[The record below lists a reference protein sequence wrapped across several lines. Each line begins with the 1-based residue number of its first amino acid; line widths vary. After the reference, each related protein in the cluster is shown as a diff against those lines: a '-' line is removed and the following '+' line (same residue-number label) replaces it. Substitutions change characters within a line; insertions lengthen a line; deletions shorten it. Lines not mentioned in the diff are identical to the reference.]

1 MAGGGPAIFLCAG
14 TSGNARNRKEILM
27 KRNYPHL
34 CSPITIGNVTF
45 RNRMFSAPM
54 GGTDITNDG
63 CIGPKSTA
71 FYELRAKGGA
81 AAVTVSECMV
91 HPATDGSHAYHLDES
106 ILNSLASATYTAD
119 AIRRHGAIP
128 SLELSHSGM
137 YSGTYMTDKSRQK
150 GLAQW
155 GPSACTRPDGVPVG
169 ELTKEMIADI
179 VRSYGHVAGLAKRAG
194 FEMIMIHGG
203 HGWLIN
209 QFFSPYFNHRGDEY
223 GGSLENRCRFA
234 VEVLQSV
241 RAAVGP
247 GFPIEF
253 RMSGSELFEGGYDL
267 AEGCR
272 IAQQIEPYINL
283 LHVSAGTYQ
292 RGFGD
297 THPSMFK
304 EHGCNVY
311 LAAEI
316 KKHVSVPVA
325 TIGGLNDPAQME
337 EIIASGKADVVYM
350 ARALLAD
357 PQLPNKVMANRE
369 GEIVRCLRCFT
380 CMAERAATATR
391 RCTVNPLIGREL
403 EGDTVYPAPE
413 KKKVLVAGGG
423 PGGLYAA
430 YTAARRGHQVILC
443 EKDGE
448 LGGILKSEQAL
459 PFKREMYELA
469 GTYAALA
476 RKAGV
481 EIRLNTTV
489 TPELA
494 EIEAPDA
501 LIIAVGSAPLVPP
514 IPGLDG
520 DNVVIVNNYY
530 KEKDKVTDDVVVFG
544 GGLAGCECAIHLGQ
558 EGKRVHLVEMR
569 DALAPDANVRH
580 RPLLLKEIER
590 YATVHTGCK
599 GLEVRSDGIV
609 CETKNGER
617 ILVPGTSVI
626 CALGQRSR
634 TAGVDALR
642 DCAPFVRVIG
652 DAAKV
657 STITNAVYW
666 GYHAALDI

>member
-1 MAGGGPAIFLCAG
+1 M
-14 TSGNARNRKEILM
+14 SNKNRKF
-27 KRNYPHL
+27 PHL
-34 CSPITIGNVTF
+34 SSPITIGKVTF

-71 FYELRAKGGA
+71 FYELRGKGGA

-91 HPATDGSHAYHLDES
+91 HPKTDGSHAYHLDTAV
-106 ILNSLASATYTAD
+106 LNSLAAATYTAD
-119 AIRRHGAIP
+119 AIRRHGAMP

-137 YSGTYMTDKSRQK
+137 YAGTYMTDKEKQK
-150 GLAQW
+150 SMHQW
-155 GPSACTRPDGVPVG
+155 GASDTVRPDGVEVKA
-169 ELTKEMIADI
+169 LTKEMLAEI
-179 VRSYGHVAGLAKRAG
+179 VASYGKAAGLAKRAG

-203 HGWLIN
+203 HGWLLN
-209 QFFSPYFNHRGDEY
+209 QFFSPYFNKRTDEY
-223 GGSLENRCRFA
+223 GGSLENRCRLA

-241 RAAVGP
+241 RAAVGQ

-253 RMSGSELFEGGYDL
+253 RLSGSELFEGGYDL

-272 IAQQIEPYINL
+272 IAQQIEPYIDL

-325 TIGGLNDPAQME
+325 TIGGLNDPYQME
-337 EIIASGKADVVYM
+337 EILASGKADVIYM

-357 PQLPNKVMANRE
+357 PFLPRKVVENRE
-369 GEIVRCLRCFT
+369 DEIVKCLRCFT

-391 RCTVNPLIGREL
+391 RCTVNPLIGREM
-403 EGDTVYPAPE
+403 EGDEVAPAPE

-430 YTAARRGHQVILC
+430 YTAARRGHRVVLC
-443 EKDGE
+443 EKE
-448 LGGILKSEQAL
+448 SEVGGILKSEQAL
-459 PFKREMYELA
+459 PFKHEMYELA
-469 GTYAALA
+469 GTYRLLA
-476 RKAGV
+476 EKAGV
-481 EIRLNTTV
+481 EIRLNTEV
-489 TPELA
+489 TEEYVQKEQA
-494 EIEAPDA
+494 DA
-501 LIIAVGSAPLVPP
+501 LIIAVGSEPLVPP
-514 IPGLDG
+514 IPGLDAG
-520 DNVVIVNNYY
+520 NVVIVNQYY
-530 KEKDKVTDDVVVFG
+530 QEKEKVGDEVVVFG
-544 GGLAGCECAIHLGQ
+544 GGLAGCECAIHLGM
-558 EGKRVHLVEMR
+558 EGKKVCLVEMR
-569 DALAPDANVRH
+569 DALAVDANVRH
-580 RPLLLKEIER
+580 RPLLLKEIEK
-590 YATVHTGCK
+590 YATVYTGYK
-599 GLEVRSDGIV
+599 GLEVTQEGIV
-609 CETKNGER
+609 CEDKNGEKH
-617 ILVPGTSVI
+617 LVPGKTVI

-634 TAGVDALR
+634 TDMVEKLQDA
-642 DCAPFVRVIG
+642 APFVRVIG

>member
-1 MAGGGPAIFLCAG
+1 
-14 TSGNARNRKEILM
+14 M
-27 KRNYPHL
+27 KRKFPHL
-34 CSPITIGNVTF
+34 SSPITIGRVTF

-71 FYELRAKGGA
+71 FYELRGKGGA

-91 HPATDGSHAYHLDES
+91 HPKTDGSHAYHLDTS
-106 ILNSLASATYTAD
+106 ILNSLAAATYTAD
-119 AIRRHGAIP
+119 AIHRHGAVP

-137 YSGTYMTDKSRQK
+137 YAGTYMTDKTKQHEMH
-150 GLAQW
+150 QW
-155 GPSACTRPDGVPVG
+155 GACDTVRPDGVKVKA
-169 ELTKEMIADI
+169 LTEEMIQEI
-179 VRSYGHVAGLAKRAG
+179 VAAYGQTAALAKRAG
-194 FEMIMIHGG
+194 FGMIMIHGG
-203 HGWLIN
+203 HGWLLN
-209 QFFSPYFNHRGDEY
+209 QFLSPYFNKRTDKY
-223 GGSLENRCRFA
+223 GGSLENRCRLA
-234 VEVLQSV
+234 MEVLQSV
-241 RAAVGP
+241 REAVGP

-267 AEGCR
+267 EEGVR
-272 IAQQIEPYINL
+272 IAQQLEPYIDL

-325 TIGGLNDPAQME
+325 TIGALNDPEQME

-357 PQLPNKVMANRE
+357 PFLPRKVMENRDD
-369 GEIVRCLRCFT
+369 EIVKCLRCFT
-380 CMAERAATATR
+380 CMAERAATSTR
-391 RCTVNPLIGREL
+391 RCTVNPLIGREM
-403 EGDTVYPAPE
+403 EGDEVMPAPV

-443 EKDGE
+443 EKEAE

-459 PFKREMYELA
+459 PFKHEMYELT
-469 GTYAALA
+469 GTYEKFA
-476 RKAGV
+476 RNAGV
-481 EIRLNTTV
+481 EIRLNTEV

-494 EIEAPDA
+494 EQENVDT
-501 LIIAVGSAPLVPP
+501 LIVAVGSQPIVPP
-514 IPGLDG
+514 IPGLNG
-520 DNVVIVNNYY
+520 DNVVIVNDYY
-530 KEKDKVTDDVVVFG
+530 QQKEKVTDKVVVFG
-544 GGLAGCECAIHLGQ
+544 GGLAGCECAIHLGM
-558 EGKRVHLVEMR
+558 EGKEVHLVEMR
-569 DALAPDANVRH
+569 KELAPDANVRH
-580 RPLLLKEIER
+580 RPLLLKEIDK
-590 YATVHTGCK
+590 YVTVHTGCR
-599 GLEVRSDGIV
+599 GMEVTKEGIL
-609 CETKNGER
+609 CETEEKEQ
-617 ILVPGTSVI
+617 ILVPGTSVV

-634 TAGVDALR
+634 SDVVEKLR
-642 DCAPFVRVIG
+642 DSAPYVAVIG
-652 DAAKV
+652 DASRV
-657 STITNAVYW
+657 STITNAVYE